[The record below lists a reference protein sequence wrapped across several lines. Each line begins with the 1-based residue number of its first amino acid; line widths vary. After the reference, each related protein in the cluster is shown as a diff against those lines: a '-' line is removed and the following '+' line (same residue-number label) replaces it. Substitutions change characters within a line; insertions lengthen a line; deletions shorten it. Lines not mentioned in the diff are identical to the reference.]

1 MKMHLIAKKKR
12 ENIYK
17 TFTKHIPVL
26 SKIHVA
32 QSLCS
37 VFVLI
42 TVCPVVVFLLAIHG
56 IMRLS
61 YLFAS

>member
-1 MKMHLIAKKKR
+1 MHLIAKKIR
-12 ENIYK
+12 QNIYK

-42 TVCPVVVFLLAIHG
+42 TVCPVVVFLLA
-56 IMRLS
+56 MVLCV
-61 YLFAS
+61 